1 MSWIGMFSFAGC
13 FLIWTLPES
22 PRWLLQE
29 HERNKATESLRI
41 LRQTNLI
48 DAELDEIE
56 REETTVV
63 VQGVS
68 ICTMFTSTRFRWP
81 LITSIVLNTVQQFS
95 GINTV
100 SIKKIIKL
108 NYRLIVFFLNVRY
121 FSIQV
126 KHFQSWV
133 L

>member
-1 MSWIGMFSFAGC
+1 MFSFAGC

-100 SIKKIIKL
+100 SIKKK
-108 NYRLIVFFLNVRY
+108 
-121 FSIQV
+121 
-126 KHFQSWV
+126 
-133 L
+133 

>member
-1 MSWIGMFSFAGC
+1 MSWIGVFSFAGC

-41 LRQTNLI
+41 LRQTNLT

-56 REETTVV
+56 REETTVA
-63 VQGVS
+63 VQDVS

-81 LITSIVLNTVQQFS
+81 LITSIALNTVQQFS

-100 SIKKIIKL
+100 SIKK
-108 NYRLIVFFLNVRY
+108 
-121 FSIQV
+121 
-126 KHFQSWV
+126 
-133 L
+133 

>member
-1 MSWIGMFSFAGC
+1 MFSFAGC